1 MNNYK
6 DEVLDA
12 IIDWYKDEINRLEI
26 GTAERSRAVDDL
38 KKLLEIRESRRI
50 NVELRMDKEHED
62 YIAFEK
68 EEAEKEQARK
78 LEEEAKKLEE
88 ERKKSERKDKIW
100 KRIIDAA
107 QIFGSI
113 LSVIAMIVFTW
124 FGLKMEYNQG
134 NATSF
139 TLKNCLKSLTNRK

>member
-1 MNNYK
+1 MNDYK
-6 DEVLDA
+6 DEFLDV
-12 IIDWYKDEINRLEI
+12 IIDWYKDEISKLGI
-26 GTAERSRAVDDL
+26 GTIERSRAVEDL
-38 KKLLEIRESRRI
+38 KKLLEVRESRRN
-50 NVELRMDKEHED
+50 NVESRMDKEREA

-68 EEAEKEQARK
+68 EEAEKEQAKK

-100 KRIIDAA
+100 KRIIDGA

-113 LSVIAMIVFTW
+113 LTVIAMIVFTW
-124 FGLKMEYNQG
+124 FGLKLEYNQG

>member
-12 IIDWYKDEINRLEI
+12 IIDWYKDEISRLEI
-26 GTAERSRAVDDL
+26 GTIERSRAVDDL
-38 KKLLEIRESRRI
+38 KKLLEIRESRKY
-50 NVELRMDKEHED
+50 NVESRMDKEHED

-68 EEAEKEQARK
+68 EEAEKEQAKK

-88 ERKKSERKDKIW
+88 EKAKSERRDKIW